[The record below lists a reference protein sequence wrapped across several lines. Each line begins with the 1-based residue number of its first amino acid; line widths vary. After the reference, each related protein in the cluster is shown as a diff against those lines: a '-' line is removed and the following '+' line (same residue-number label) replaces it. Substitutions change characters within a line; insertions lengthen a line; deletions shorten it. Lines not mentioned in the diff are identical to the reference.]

1 MTSSGLPDHGT
12 VSVVVSTYNR
22 PDALLAALSSVRT
35 QSYPIHEIIVVG
47 DCCDERTKEAL
58 DTLGDSRIRYI
69 NLDRRHG
76 DQSGPN
82 HRGVNESTGT
92 WVAFLNHDDF
102 WFPDHLT
109 NAVSELSVTGKKWY
123 CGVASFSAAVRGTG
137 SAIKPV
143 VTERGLLN
151 RDLGTAFVS
160 SVIYME
166 PASSWVVARGSLLK
180 AGNWPF
186 AASSV
191 RTPVSFLALTLWR
204 KLGEPAWGSA
214 PSVLKVQGS
223 LQQQH
228 GGEYT
233 SPSPVHRQIEHMIES
248 QPRDWFKGFEEELT
262 NQVVRDASFESMFT
276 NIALLP
282 LPRWLTTVAQTVFR
296 VTGFD
301 AIGYRLERSG
311 IRRGHIMDQLLFMR
325 TGEIRDSMKLVTA
338 EQRGDR

>member
-1 MTSSGLPDHGT
+1 MSTGLPDHGT

-22 PDALLAALSSVRT
+22 PDALVAALRSVTT

-47 DCCDERTKEAL
+47 DCCDESTKEAL
-58 DTLGDSRIRYI
+58 GKIDDPRIRYI
-69 NLDRRHG
+69 NLDTRHG

-82 HRGVNESTGT
+82 HRGVSESTGT

-102 WFPDHLT
+102 WFPDHLKV
-109 NAVSELSVTGKKWY
+109 AMSELSVTRKKWY
-123 CGVASFSAAVRGTG
+123 CGVASFSAALRETG
-137 SAIKPV
+137 STIMPV
-143 VTERGLLN
+143 VTERGLTN

-166 PASSWVVARGSLLK
+166 PASSWVVARESLLK

-186 AASSV
+186 AANSV

-223 LQQQH
+223 LQQQY

-233 SPSPVHRQIEHMIES
+233 SPSPVHQQIQHMIEA
-248 QPRDWFKGFEEELT
+248 QPRDWFKEFDEELSD
-262 NQVVRDASFESMFT
+262 QVVRDAPLESIFT
-276 NIALLP
+276 TIALSP
-282 LPRWLTTVAQTVFR
+282 LPRWLAAVSRTVFR
-296 VTGFD
+296 LTGFD
-301 AIGYRLERSG
+301 AIGYRVERAG
-311 IRRGHIMDQLLFMR
+311 IRRGQIMDHLLLMR
-325 TGEIRDSMKLVTA
+325 TGEVRDSVKTPTI
-338 EQRGDR
+338 EQRGIR